1 MAPNNTIYIV
11 DDDGAMR
18 KSLAL
23 LLRGEGFDVKTYS
36 SAQVF
41 IESSPLSSTGC
52 LLLDVRMPGIDG
64 FELQNILQLRG
75 IHLSTIMITGHADVP
90 MAVRAM
96 KSGAKDFIEKPF
108 RAQTLLDRI
117 RKILSVDETQETHK
131 EQSRLQPGNLSQFE
145 FLTRRERQVF
155 KLLAQGKMNK
165 HIAAELCI
173 SIRTVETHR
182 ANVME
187 KLKAKSLAD
196 IVRLAIFR
204 NAKDN
209 I

>member
-1 MAPNNTIYIV
+1 MAAKNTIYIV

-23 LLRGEGFDVKTYS
+23 LLQGEGFDVKTYS
-36 SAQVF
+36 SAQTF
-41 IESSPLSSTGC
+41 IERESPPLTGC

-75 IHLSTIMITGHADVP
+75 IHLSIIMITGHADVP

-96 KSGAKDFIEKPF
+96 KLGAKDFIEKPF
-108 RAQTLLDRI
+108 RAQTLLDRLH
-117 RKILSVDETQETHK
+117 KILSEETPKKQFH
-131 EQSRLQPGNLSQFE
+131 SQPEKLAQLES
-145 FLTRRERQVF
+145 LTRRERQVF

-182 ANVME
+182 ANIME
-187 KLKAKSLAD
+187 KLKVRSLAD
-196 IVRLAIFR
+196 IVRLAILETL
-204 NAKDN
+204 
-209 I
+209 